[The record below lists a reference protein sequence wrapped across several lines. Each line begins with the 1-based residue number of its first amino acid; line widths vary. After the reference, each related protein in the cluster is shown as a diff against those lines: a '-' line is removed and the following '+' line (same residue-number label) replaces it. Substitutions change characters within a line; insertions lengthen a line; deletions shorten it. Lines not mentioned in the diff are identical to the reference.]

1 MELKNRVILQKIP
14 IKSSHYI
21 ALLSSMQKKKKRY
34 KLSGTNTAGVRFIKG
49 DVHKISEKGLKSIE
63 SPFPKS
69 FSDRTEKG
77 KL

>member
-1 MELKNRVILQKIP
+1 MKNRVILQKIP

-21 ALLSSMQKKKKRY
+21 ALLSSMQKKKKKRY